1 MSSATEGTSPPV
13 TTPSQSGHGEGGRWK
28 QVRFEELSKTPI
40 GVPPAEQPDAEQS
53 GTEQSRTT
61 SKPAEAPHPKLRLER
76 RQQLEH
82 HLKESPTDLDGFM
95 ELGRIYRADNRPLE
109 AKRIFEQARQIFP
122 EEQELLWEYEEAV
135 LARSLQQYREVSDLA
150 ARLDTLET
158 ERELKRSQND
168 WARRRIEVCRARL
181 TRDPSL
187 QHLKIA
193 LAEAMYD
200 AEMYEDSIANLEQIL
215 DQDELSPIAYLIKGR
230 CLLASGNHLQAMVAL
245 RAVALRRAVVAPLKT
260 RIVALKL
267 LCETAEKV
275 GVALTLAKYKQHLAQ
290 AERELAQHIASS
302 K

>member
-1 MSSATEGTSPPV
+1 MSSATEGTSPSV
-13 TTPSQSGHGEGGRWK
+13 LAPSHAGHGEGGCWR
-28 QVRFEELSKTPI
+28 QVRFEDLSNSPMDEPRADEPKTTSE
-40 GVPPAEQPDAEQS
+40 PAE
-53 GTEQSRTT
+53 T
-61 SKPAEAPHPKLRLER
+61 PHPKARLER

-82 HLKESPTDLDGFM
+82 HLKGSPTDLDGFM

-109 AKRIFEQARQIFP
+109 AKRIFEQARQVFP

>member
-1 MSSATEGTSPPV
+1 MSSATQGNSPPV
-13 TTPSQSGHGEGGRWK
+13 TTTSQSEHGGGGRWK
-28 QVRFEELSKTPI
+28 QVRFEELSDKPI
-40 GVPPAEQPDAEQS
+40 GEPCAEEPTTTTLPAS
-53 GTEQSRTT
+53 T
-61 SKPAEAPHPKLRLER
+61 PHPKIRLER

-82 HLKESPTDLDGFM
+82 HLKASPTDLAGFM
-95 ELGRIYRADNRPLE
+95 ELGRIYRADDRPLE

-122 EEQELLWEYEEAV
+122 DDQELLWEYEEAV

-150 ARLDTLET
+150 SRLDTLET

-181 TRDPSL
+181 ARDPSL

-193 LAEAMYD
+193 LAEAMYE
-200 AEMYEDSIANLEQIL
+200 AELYEDAIATLDPIL
-215 DQDELSPIAYLIKGR
+215 DHDELSPIAYLIKGR
-230 CLLASGNHLQAMVAL
+230 CLLASENPLQAMVAW
-245 RAVALRRAVVAPLKT
+245 RAVALSRAVVAPLKT
-260 RIVALKL
+260 RVVALKL

-275 GVALTLAKYKQHLAQ
+275 GVTLTLAKYKQHLAQ

>member
-1 MSSATEGTSPPV
+1 LPRA
-13 TTPSQSGHGEGGRWK
+13 
-28 QVRFEELSKTPI
+28 EEP
-40 GVPPAEQPDAEQS
+40 
-53 GTEQSRTT
+53 RTT
-61 SKPAEAPHPKLRLER
+61 SKPAETPNPKLRLER

-82 HLKESPTDLDGFM
+82 HLKDNPTDLDGFM

-181 TRDPSL
+181 TRDPNL
-187 QHLKIA
+187 LHLKIA

-200 AEMYEDSIANLEQIL
+200 AEMHEDAI
-215 DQDELSPIAYLIKGR
+215 DQDELSPVAYLIKGR

-260 RIVALKL
+260 RIIALKL

-290 AERELAQHIASS
+290 AERELAINLAAS